1 MSNCRP
7 YIHFPTLWWSKAD
20 SFPLRRR
27 HLSRSFVL
35 PFGRWNPKV
44 SHKFAFF
51 FYSPLVGEKWKF
63 SNDFPFFG
71 GRFFFTV
78 SSPYLIRMPMMMV
91 MIRPRNVITEQ
102 PKKKNTD
109 QNERGDPT
117 QENVVV
123 RRTIRS
129 FDWNNALTDTV
140 QTEPF
145 P

>member
-71 GRFFFTV
+71 AVFFHG
-78 SSPYLIRMPMMMV
+78 LIAVPHPDADDDGDDTTTKCDHR
-91 MIRPRNVITEQ
+91 TT
-102 PKKKNTD
+102 KKKNTD

>member
-71 GRFFFTV
+71 GRFFFHG
-78 SSPYLIRMPMMMV
+78 LIAVPHPDADDDGDDTTTKCDHR
-91 MIRPRNVITEQ
+91 TT
-102 PKKKNTD
+102 KKKKTD